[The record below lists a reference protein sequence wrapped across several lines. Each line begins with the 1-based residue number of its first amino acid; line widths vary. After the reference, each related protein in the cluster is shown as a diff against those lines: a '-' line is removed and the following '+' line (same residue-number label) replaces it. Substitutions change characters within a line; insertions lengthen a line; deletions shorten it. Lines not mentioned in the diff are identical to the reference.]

1 MLTDSYLGKMP
12 AVFRQQALHL
22 NRCKTAYWVL
32 LCALR
37 MEDSSRFHLKSE
49 LRLLHMNIVCL
60 IYATSLFL
68 LNFIVAASLGYSFP
82 VSGFMEI

>member
-1 MLTDSYLGKMP
+1 M
-12 AVFRQQALHL
+12 QQAFYL

-60 IYATSLFL
+60 IYTMSLFL
-68 LNFIVAASLGYSFP
+68 LNLIVVVSLGYSFP
-82 VSGFMEI
+82 LSGLMEI